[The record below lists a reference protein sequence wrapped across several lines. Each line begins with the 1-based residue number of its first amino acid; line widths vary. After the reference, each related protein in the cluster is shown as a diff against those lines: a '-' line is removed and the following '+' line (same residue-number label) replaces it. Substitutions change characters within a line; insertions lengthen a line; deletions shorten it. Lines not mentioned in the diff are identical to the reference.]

1 MKSKCAYNVGFTNIN
16 LYLINLF
23 IVRINFTPK
32 LPFNKEHLLRHMPV
46 GHLIK
51 FIVTYATPFWRE
63 NGLSGEIVSFDDF
76 KISHNH
82 ENDDDSSFVG
92 EAPIS
97 LVYDA
102 TSANGNAALVGFISG
117 VAATRCTHQSVR
129 YFMNC

>member
-1 MKSKCAYNVGFTNIN
+1 
-16 LYLINLF
+16 
-23 IVRINFTPK
+23 VRINFTPE

-76 KISHNH
+76 KIFEGS
-82 ENDDDSSFVG
+82 EDSSFEG
-92 EAPIS
+92 EAPVS

-117 VAATRCTHQSVR
+117 VAAARWTSQSVR
-129 YFMNC
+129 CFMKKL